1 MSGAKVPLPSG
12 RGGLDQEQFLTIL
25 SREEALARFE
35 AALFLRDVP
44 SEYRPLSD
52 ALGCALAEDIVTPID
67 VPPFDRSNV
76 DGFAVRSADTAS
88 AREAAPVRVMLN
100 DEVIACGIAPA
111 RPVLSGTATP
121 IATGGPVPR
130 GADAVIMVEHTQPA
144 GPRTIEICRAASPG
158 QFISYAGSDLAR
170 GETVLRAGTVIGSR
184 EIGMCAACGIP
195 AVSVARKP
203 RVAVISTGDE
213 LVQPGG
219 ALGPAEIYDTNG
231 AIVAAAVSENGGE
244 LIFPGAVPDDEDKLE
259 AAMRGALETC
269 DMLVL
274 SGGTSKGAGDLSHRI
289 IARLGKPGIV
299 AHGVALKPGKPLCL
313 AVCDGKPV
321 VILPGFPSSAMF
333 TFHDMIVPVL
343 RRMAGLPPRS
353 DAKVTA
359 KVPVRIASELGRTEF
374 VMVSLVEG
382 ADGLIAYPSGKGSG
396 AITSFAQA
404 DGFLRIDALADQMPA
419 GTQAE
424 VTLFTP
430 HVRVPD
436 LVIVGSHCTGL
447 DLVTTRLSRVG
458 LSVRSIAVGS
468 LGGLAAARRG
478 ECDFAPIHLFD
489 EKTETYNTPFLADGL
504 ELVPGWRRMQGIVF
518 RSGDARFEGLDAQAA
533 VRAALA
539 DPDCIMVNRNQG
551 AGTRILIDRLLG
563 DIRPDGYWNQP
574 KSHNAVA
581 AAIAQYRADWGMTI
595 APVAHAAGLGFIPLA
610 EEHYDFALVSARKHR
625 PAVRAFLEA
634 LASEESRTALERAGF
649 RPA

>member
-1 MSGAKVPLPSG
+1 MPNSPHPVNRDSVA
-12 RGGLDQEQFLTIL
+12 QEQFLTIL

-35 AALFLRDVP
+35 AALFPRAVP
-44 SEYRPLSD
+44 CEVRPLAD
-52 ALGCALAEDIVTPID
+52 ALGHALAQDVVATLD

-76 DGFAVRSADTAS
+76 DGFAVRSADLA
-88 AREAAPVRVMLN
+88 AAGEATPVRVLLN
-100 DEVIACGIAPA
+100 DEIIACGTAPIQS
-111 RPVLSGTATP
+111 VLSGTATS
-121 IATGGPVPR
+121 IATGGPLPR
-130 GADAVIMVEHTQPA
+130 GADAVVMVEHTQA
-144 GPRTIEICRAASPG
+144 LGGNALAIRRAASPG
-158 QFISYAGSDLAR
+158 QFISYAGSDIAR
-170 GETVLRAGTVIGSR
+170 GEALLRAGTMIGSR
-184 EIGMCAACGIP
+184 EIGMLAACGI
-195 AVSVARKP
+195 AEVSVARRP

-213 LVQPGG
+213 LVQPG
-219 ALGPAEIYDTNG
+219 LPLRPAAIYDSNG
-231 AIVAAAVSENGGE
+231 AIVTAAVGENGGDAVF
-244 LIFPGAVPDDEDKLE
+244 LGAVADDEAALE
-259 AAMRGALETC
+259 AVMRRALESC

-274 SGGTSKGAGDLSHRI
+274 SGGTSKGAGDVSHRI

-313 AVCDGKPV
+313 AVCAGKPV
-321 VILPGFPSSAMF
+321 VILPGFPTSAMF

-343 RRMAGLPPRS
+343 RRMAGLPPRA
-353 DAKVTA
+353 DARVTA

-382 ADGLIAYPSGKGSG
+382 NQGLIAYPSGKGSG

-404 DGFLRIDALADQMPA
+404 DGFLKIDALADQMPA
-419 GTQAE
+419 DTEAE

-436 LVIVGSHCTGL
+436 LVIIGSHCTGL
-447 DLVTTRLSRVG
+447 DLVTAPLSRAG

-478 ECDFAPIHLFD
+478 ECDLAPIHLFD
-489 EKTETYNTPFLADGL
+489 QKTESYNTPFLVEGL
-504 ELVPGWRRMQGIVF
+504 ELLPGWRRMQGIVF
-518 RSGDARFEGLDAQAA
+518 RGGDERFDGLSADGA

-539 DPDCIMVNRNQG
+539 DPACIMVNRNQG

-563 DIRPDGYWNQP
+563 EARPDGYWNQP
-574 KSHNAVA
+574 RSHNAVA
-581 AAIAQYRADWGMTI
+581 AAVAQHRADWGMTI

-610 EEHYDFALVSARKHR
+610 EEHYDFALVSERKHR
-625 PAVRAFLEA
+625 PAVEAFLES
-634 LASEESRTALERAGF
+634 LASAQSRDALTQAGF